1 MTSPPLL
8 AIHRTPAKWRPRVEE
23 AVVGL
28 DESAGLE
35 SDLLDVAAID
45 LARLADL
52 PDSVLANSLR
62 RIIREGEAMS
72 DQYAIFQ
79 NVPPE

>member
-1 MTSPPLL
+1 VARSQ
-8 AIHRTPAKWRPRVEE
+8 E

-35 SDLLDVAAID
+35 SDLLDVAGID
-45 LARLADL
+45 LAQLADL
-52 PDSVLANSLR
+52 PDSVLATALR
-62 RIIREGEAMS
+62 RIIREGETMS

-79 NVPPE
+79 NALA